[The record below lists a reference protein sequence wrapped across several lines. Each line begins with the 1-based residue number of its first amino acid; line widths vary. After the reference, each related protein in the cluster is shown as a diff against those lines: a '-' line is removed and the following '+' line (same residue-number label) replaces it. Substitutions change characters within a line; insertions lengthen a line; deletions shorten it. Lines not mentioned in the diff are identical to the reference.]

1 MKLIHC
7 ASELNIL
14 KKGDTDSEEK
24 NVNLPRTMQ
33 LIVPHLPKYVTN
45 SDLRQTAFSL

>member
-14 KKGDTDSEEK
+14 KKGDKNSEEK

-33 LIVPHLPKYVTN
+33 FIVPHLPKYETN
-45 SDLRQTAFSL
+45 SDLRKTAFFL

>member
-7 ASELNIL
+7 GSELNIL

-33 LIVPHLPKYVTN
+33 FIVPHLPKYVTN
-45 SDLRQTAFSL
+45 SDLRKTAFFL